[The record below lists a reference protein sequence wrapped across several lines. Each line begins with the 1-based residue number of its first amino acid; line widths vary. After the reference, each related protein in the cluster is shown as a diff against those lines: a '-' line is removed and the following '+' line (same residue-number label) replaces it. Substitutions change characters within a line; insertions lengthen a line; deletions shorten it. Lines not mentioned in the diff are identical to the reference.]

1 MKGRAHMKRAIFVIL
16 VFGLL
21 WFSLESLA
29 QFRPEEIAQNAKW
42 EDFLKTANIVSQ
54 EQMSFLEDT
63 ARPWILTLEKDG
75 VTQKAVW
82 KDLSGMLRG
91 FKESWKAEI
100 AAYRL
105 SHYLGLNMV
114 PPTVEREWEGKK
126 GACQLK
132 VKYWKRFEEI
142 GTEKLQAKGIQ
153 STDFL
158 RRQYLQ
164 RAFDNLIFNINR
176 HDGNIQILEDWRII
190 LVNHSRSLG
199 TSKASLL
206 KLIYD
211 ENNRRDKNLIMDEL
225 PRGFFEKLKSLD
237 ASMIKSAIGKY
248 LTDEEIN
255 AILKRRDLIVAWI
268 DKHIK
273 EKGEAHV
280 LF

>member
-1 MKGRAHMKRAIFVIL
+1 MKRAVIVFL
-16 VFGLL
+16 VCGFL

-29 QFRPEEIAQNAKW
+29 QFKPEEITGNAKW
-42 EDFLKTANIVSQ
+42 EDFLKTAKIVSQ

-63 ARPWILTLEKDG
+63 AQPWILTLEKDG

-82 KDLSGMLRG
+82 KDQSGIYHG

-100 AAYRL
+100 SAYRL

-114 PPTVEREWEGKK
+114 PPTVEREWEGKE
-126 GACQLK
+126 GACQLR

-158 RRQYLQ
+158 RKQYLQ

-176 HDGNIQILEDWRII
+176 HYGNIQILEDWRII
-190 LVNHSRSLG
+190 LVNHSRSFG
-199 TSKASLL
+199 ISKVSLT

-211 ENNRRDKNLIMDEL
+211 EKNKRDKNLIMDEL
-225 PRGFFEKLKSLD
+225 PRAFFEKLKSLD
-237 ASMIKSAIGKY
+237 AATIKSAVAEY
-248 LTDEEIN
+248 LTDEEIDFT
-255 AILKRRDLIVAWI
+255 LKRRDLVVSWI

-280 LF
+280 LY